1 MLLLTYI
8 FFEGLEPD
16 GGDEGDGNGGD
27 ALDLD
32 DDTFVV
38 LDALD
43 DALGIPEV
51 TIDDANTAAWGAEEF
66 GVRVEIDET
75 VILNRGD
82 TDEVVHLAVRNGQEI
97 VVIVVRERVGEIAQ
111 RQAILVEHLQL
122 GDTPLGGVD
131 EDEVADGRLE
141 MLVGYSFVVDP
152 ATKALHRKEIAN
164 AKLVECMFDDLFT
177 TIGDSHGIP

>member
-16 GGDEGDGNGGD
+16 GGNEGDGDSGD
-27 ALDLD
+27 ALYLD

-43 DALGIPEV
+43 NALGTTEV
-51 TIDDANTAAWGAEEF
+51 TIDDANATARGAEEF
-66 GVRVEIDET
+66 SVGIEIDET

-82 TDEVVHLAVRNGQEI
+82 TDEVVHLAVGNGQEI

-131 EDEVADGRLE
+131 EDEIADGRLE
-141 MLVGYSFVVDP
+141 MLVGYSFAVDP

-164 AKLVECMFDDLFT
+164 VELVECMFDDFLT